1 MKIKAL
7 KSFSGILSMYEGQV
21 VEYDNK
27 VVLDDLLKNQY
38 IEEVSEKKIKAKKTV
53 KKNENK

>member
-1 MKIKAL
+1 
-7 KSFSGILSMYEGQV
+7 MYEGQV